1 MSVHNSNNNNNN
13 NPNNKKWSL
22 IRFLIVAAIFLIGL
36 AVTGNLKSFLPFLDW
51 GEDEN
56 TSSYT
61 QQIDDIED
69 IQPDIDIAPEHTE
82 TPEQPDEPD
91 EPESIPTEQTTA
103 NTTTTATTT
112 EQTTTTA
119 ATTTAP
125 VEQPV
130 EISYYFRNQST
141 YDSHYE
147 KHKDEFG
154 DITQEEYLQMA
165 NELIAS
171 TADTVLTKYEDDGD
185 FMYFDT
191 ATGYFLVLSPDDYI
205 RTFFVPT
212 DGIDYWNRQ

>member
-13 NPNNKKWSL
+13 NNSGSKKWSL

-69 IQPDIDIAPEHTE
+69 VQPDIDIAPEHTE
-82 TPEQPDEPD
+82 TREQPD
-91 EPESIPTEQTTA
+91 EPESIPNEQTTA
-103 NTTTTATTT
+103 NTTTTAATT

-130 EISYYFRNQST
+130 EISYYFRNQS
-141 YDSHYE
+141 
-147 KHKDEFG
+147 
-154 DITQEEYLQMA
+154 IL
-165 NELIAS
+165 
-171 TADTVLTKYEDDGD
+171 
-185 FMYFDT
+185 
-191 ATGYFLVLSPDDYI
+191 
-205 RTFFVPT
+205 
-212 DGIDYWNRQ
+212 